1 MSKTLIIV
9 PMKDPSASK
18 TRLADALPE
27 AVRARLVRLLYRRCL
42 SFLAPLA
49 AETAADLAVVTRS
62 QTARSIAE
70 GLNVTVIEE
79 PLGAGLS
86 GAVSHAATL
95 AKQQGYA
102 RLCVI
107 PADLVTPKRADLRHF
122 LQSKAA
128 VTVCP
133 STDLGTNALLV
144 SPPDVIPFRYG
155 KHSASLHLREAQ
167 DRGLEACMMRLDSLS
182 FDMDTTACLARAI
195 RAEPEIARAIA

>member
-27 AVRARLVRLLYRRCL
+27 AVRTRLVRLLYRRCL

-49 AETAADLAVVTRS
+49 IELAADLAVVTRS
-62 QTARSIAE
+62 PIARSIAE
-70 GLNVTVIEE
+70 GLNVTVIDE
-79 PLGAGLS
+79 PRGAGLS
-86 GAVSHAATL
+86 GAVSYAASV
-95 AKQQGYA
+95 ARQQGYA

-107 PADLVTPKRADLRHF
+107 PADLVAPKRADLRRF
-122 LQSKAA
+122 LHSDVA

-144 SPPDVIPFRYG
+144 SPPDAIPFRYG
-155 KHSASLHLREAQ
+155 KRSASLHLQEAQ
-167 DRGLEACMMRLDSLS
+167 NRGLEACMMRLDSLS
-182 FDMDTTACLARAI
+182 FDMDTTTCLARAI